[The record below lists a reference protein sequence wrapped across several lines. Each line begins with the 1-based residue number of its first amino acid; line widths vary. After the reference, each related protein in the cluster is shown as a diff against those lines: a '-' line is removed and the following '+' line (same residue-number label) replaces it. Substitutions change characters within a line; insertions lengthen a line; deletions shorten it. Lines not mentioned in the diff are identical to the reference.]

1 MPPRFVEILQL
12 LADGLNLNEIAE
24 ARNVGVSTVKN
35 DVKQMRDSLGA
46 DSNCQA
52 VAMAIR
58 RQIIA

>member
-1 MPPRFVEILQL
+1 MPPRFVEMLEL

-24 ARNVGVSTVKN
+24 QRGVNVASVKN
-35 DVKQMRDSLGA
+35 DAKQMRDSLGA

>member
-12 LADGLNLNEIAE
+12 LADGLGLSEIAE

-35 DVKQMRDSLGA
+35 DAKLMRDALGA

-52 VAMAIR
+52 VAMGIR
-58 RQIIA
+58 RGLIN